1 MSVPDVIVVGGG
13 SAGCLAAARLVTEH
27 GLRVLVL
34 ERGKARGPRLLDMP
48 AGYMKW
54 LNDETVLEMH
64 RSEPQPQLDGR
75 GPIIPQA
82 RLLGGGSAVN
92 AMVYMRGTAADYDA
106 WDRELGGGSG
116 WAFADLLPCFRRME
130 ANERLNDRF
139 HGIAGELR
147 VSDPGHVCAMSKAF
161 VLAAQGQ
168 GHPRNDDFNGE
179 AQTGVGYLQY
189 TIGDARRCGAV
200 RAFLEP
206 LRGDPRLTVLTE
218 ALVTRIVIKDGRAVG
233 VVYRRGGT
241 ETEIRC
247 GREVLL
253 AAGALNT
260 PKLLMLSGL
269 GPAEQ
274 LARHGIGLVRDL
286 PGVGRNLQDHVEIP
300 VVAAA
305 ARPGLGYAGQDRGW
319 RMVVNGLQY
328 LLFRTGPVTTI
339 GVEACVFLDPDGGD
353 RPTIQIYCVPVTT
366 YLDRDVAGPGAREGV
381 TLNACLLRP
390 RSRGE
395 VRLRSP
401 DPADRPLLDTGTFAE
416 PDDLRLILAGLEASR
431 AILACE
437 PLRSLTTAEVMPGA
451 NADRAALE
459 AHARRT
465 AKTNYHPVGTARMGR
480 SGDPLA
486 VLDARLRV
494 RGVDA
499 LRVIDCSAMPTIP
512 AANTNA
518 PVLALAERAVQ
529 LMTADHAGG

>member
-1 MSVPDVIVVGGG
+1 MSEPDIIIVGGG
-13 SAGCLAAARLVTEH
+13 SAGCLAAARLVRDH
-27 GLRVLVL
+27 GLSVLVL
-34 ERGKARGPRLLDMP
+34 ERGKERGPRLLDMP

-106 WDRELGGGSG
+106 WDRELGCDSG
-116 WAFADLLPCFRRME
+116 WSFAELLPCFRRME

-139 HGIAGELR
+139 HGIAGPLR
-147 VSDPGHVCAMSKAF
+147 VSDPGHLCAMSKAF
-161 VLAAQGQ
+161 VLAAQAI
-168 GHPRNDDFNGE
+168 GHPRNDDFNG
-179 AQTGVGYLQY
+179 AVQTGVGYLQY

-200 RAFLEP
+200 RAFLDP
-206 LRGDPRLTVLTE
+206 VRGDRRLTVLTE
-218 ALVTRIVIKDGRAVG
+218 ALVTRILIEDGRAVG
-233 VVYRRGGT
+233 VAYRRWGR
-241 ETEIRC
+241 ETEVRC
-247 GREVLL
+247 GRGVLL

-269 GPAEQ
+269 GPADQ
-274 LARHGIGLVRDL
+274 LAAHGIAVARDL
-286 PGVGRNLQDHVEIP
+286 PGVGQNLQDHVEIP

-339 GVEACVFLDPDGGD
+339 GVEACVFLDPDGSD

-366 YLDRDVAGPGAREGV
+366 YLDRDVAGLSAREGV

-390 RSRGE
+390 RSRGQ

-401 DPADRPLLDTGTFAE
+401 DPADRPVLETGTFAD
-416 PDDLRLILAGLEASR
+416 PDDLRLILEGLEAAR
-431 AILACE
+431 AILAGE
-437 PLRSLTTAEVMPGA
+437 PLRSLVTAEVMPGA
-451 NADRAALE
+451 TADRAALE

-480 SGDPLA
+480 DGDPMA

-494 RGVDA
+494 RGVPG

-518 PVLALAERAVQ
+518 PVLALAERGVQ
-529 LMTADHAGG
+529 LLAAELARG

>member
-1 MSVPDVIVVGGG
+1 MSVPDVIIVGGG

-34 ERGKARGPRLLDMP
+34 ERGKAQGPRLLDMP
-48 AGYMKW
+48 AGYTKW
-54 LNDETVLEMH
+54 LDDETVLEMH

-75 GPIIPQA
+75 GPVIPQA

-92 AMVYMRGTAADYDA
+92 AIVYMRGTAADYDD

-161 VLAAQGQ
+161 VLAAQGC
-168 GHPRNDDFNGE
+168 GHPRNDDFNG
-179 AQTGVGYLQY
+179 ASQAGVGYLQY
-189 TIGDARRCGAV
+189 TIGEARRCGAV

-206 LRGDPRLTVLTE
+206 LRGDRRLTVVTE
-218 ALVTRIVIKDGRAVG
+218 ALVTRILIEDGRAVG
-233 VVYRRGGT
+233 VVYRRGGS
-241 ETEIRC
+241 ETEVRC

-269 GPAEQ
+269 GPRGE
-274 LARHGIGLVRDL
+274 LAAHGIEPLVDL
-286 PGVGRNLQDHVEIP
+286 PGVGRNLQDHVELP
-300 VVAAA
+300 MVAAA

-319 RMVVNGLQY
+319 RMVVNGQQSLR
-328 LLFRTGPVTTI
+328 FRTGPVTTI
-339 GVEACVFLDPDGGD
+339 GVEARMFLDPDGGD

-366 YLDRDVAGPGAREGV
+366 YLDRDLAGLATREGV

-395 VRLRSP
+395 VRLRPP
-401 DPADRPLLDTGTFAE
+401 DPADRPLLETGTFAD
-416 PDDLRLILAGLEASR
+416 PDDLRLILEGLEASR
-431 AILACE
+431 AILASE
-437 PLRSLTTAEVMPGA
+437 PLRSLTTTEVLPGA
-451 NADRAALE
+451 GAARPALE

-480 SGDPLA
+480 SDDPLA

-494 RGVDA
+494 RGVRA

-518 PVLALAERAVQ
+518 PVLALGERAVQ
-529 LMTADHAGG
+529 LIAADHAGV

>member
-1 MSVPDVIVVGGG
+1 MTRPDIIVVGGG
-13 SAGCLAAARLVTEH
+13 SAGCLAAARLVAEH
-27 GLRVLVL
+27 GLSVLVL
-34 ERGKARGPRLLDMP
+34 ERGKERGPRLLDMP

-64 RSEPQPQLDGR
+64 RSEPQKQLDGR
-75 GPIIPQA
+75 GPVIPQA

-106 WDRELGGGSG
+106 WDQLLGGGSG
-116 WAFADLLPCFRRME
+116 WAFADLLPCFRKME

-139 HGIAGELR
+139 HGISGTLR
-147 VSDPGHVCAMSKAF
+147 VADPGHLCAMSKAF
-161 VLAAQGQ
+161 VLAAQGL
-168 GHPRNDDFNGE
+168 GHPRNDDFNGA
-179 AQTGVGYLQY
+179 AQAGVGYLQY

-206 LRGDPRLTVLTE
+206 LRGDRRLTILTE
-218 ALVTRIVIKDGRAVG
+218 ALVTRILVEDGRAVG
-233 VVYRRGGT
+233 VAYRRGGS
-241 ETEIRC
+241 ETEVRC

-260 PKLLMLSGL
+260 PKLLMLSGI
-269 GPAEQ
+269 GPEDQ
-274 LARHGIGLVRDL
+274 LAAHGITPVRVL

-319 RMVVNGLQY
+319 RMLRNGLQY

-366 YLDRDVAGPGAREGV
+366 YLDRDVAGLSALEGV

-395 VRLRSP
+395 VRLRSA
-401 DPADRPLLDTGTFAE
+401 DPADRPVLETGTFAD
-416 PDDLRLILAGLEASR
+416 PDDLRLMLEGLRASR
-431 AILACE
+431 AILATE
-437 PLRSLTTAEVMPGA
+437 PLRGLVGAEVMPGA
-451 NADRAALE
+451 DADLGALE

-480 SGDPLA
+480 DDDPLA
-486 VLDARLRV
+486 VLDARLRI
-494 RGVDA
+494 RGVHG

-518 PVLALAERAVQ
+518 PVLALAERAVA
-529 LMTADHAGG
+529 LMAADGALG